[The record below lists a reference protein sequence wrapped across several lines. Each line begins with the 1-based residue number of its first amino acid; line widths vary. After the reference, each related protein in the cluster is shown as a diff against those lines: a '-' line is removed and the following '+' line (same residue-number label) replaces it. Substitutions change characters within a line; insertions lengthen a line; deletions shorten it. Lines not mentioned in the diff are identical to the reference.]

1 VSLSHVMQVLEL
13 FKNQL
18 FALLDLHV
26 QQQLVILQE
35 VASTIQL
42 FVNQLDVLQLINVT
56 QLQTNVNSSFQI
68 VMMEMH
74 VLLTVSFQQLDV
86 FTLLFVLL
94 LTVAQ

>member
-1 VSLSHVMQVLEL
+1 MQVLEL

-18 FALLDLHV
+18 FALLDQHV

-56 QLQTNVNSSFQI
+56 QLQTNVN
-68 VMMEMH
+68 
-74 VLLTVSFQQLDV
+74 
-86 FTLLFVLL
+86 
-94 LTVAQ
+94 

>member
-1 VSLSHVMQVLEL
+1 MQVLEL